1 MTTDEEDNY
10 QKQSTPE
17 KTSPKQQIKD
27 NNNVKFTLLFFYLIV
42 NIYLACNAKFYSFE
56 I

>member
-27 NNNVKFTLLFFYLIV
+27 NNNVKFTLLFFLSYRKYLFSV
-42 NIYLACNAKFYSFE
+42 
-56 I
+56 